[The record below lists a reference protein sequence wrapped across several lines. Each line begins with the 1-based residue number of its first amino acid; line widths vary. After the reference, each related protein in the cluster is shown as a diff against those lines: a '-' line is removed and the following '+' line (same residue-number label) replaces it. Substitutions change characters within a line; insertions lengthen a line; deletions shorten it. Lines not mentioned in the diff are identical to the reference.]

1 MIPLTVICGYLGSG
15 KTTLINNI
23 LQSTKKPIGVLVND
37 FGELNIDEQLI
48 LNQDDLTIALT
59 NGCVC
64 CNLNDDLGASLE
76 FMLDQDIDAVLLESS
91 GVALP
96 VKMSNYGSTWPGYNL
111 NQTITVVEGRTIKDL
126 LSDKFVSKTVEAQI
140 IQSDLIYL
148 NRFSTEDV
156 ELISKLNSEY
166 LVDDEKE
173 ILYESIFDIK
183 NLLLKSKGLPY
194 EDHNQLKSDVLQINH
209 PIDEKTILKFI
220 RENPGIERLK
230 GWISDSDK
238 NTWLVQ
244 KTRSECSFSISN
256 YETIS
261 RLVVIYNCLL
271 YTSPSPRD
279 DT

>member
-140 IQSDLIYL
+140 TQSDLIYL
-148 NRFSTEDV
+148 NRFSPEDV

-244 KTRSECSFSISN
+244 KTRSECNFSISN

-261 RLVVIYNCLL
+261 RLVVIYKDKINLETL
-271 YTSPSPRD
+271 GI
-279 DT
+279 

>member
-1 MIPLTVICGYLGSG
+1 
-15 KTTLINNI
+15 
-23 LQSTKKPIGVLVND
+23 
-37 FGELNIDEQLI
+37 
-48 LNQDDLTIALT
+48 
-59 NGCVC
+59 
-64 CNLNDDLGASLE
+64 
-76 FMLDQDIDAVLLESS
+76 MLDQDIDAVLLESS

-140 IQSDLIYL
+140 TQSDLIYL
-148 NRFSTEDV
+148 NRFSPEDV

-244 KTRSECSFSISN
+244 KTRSECNFSISN

-261 RLVVIYNCLL
+261 RLVVIYKDKINLETL
-271 YTSPSPRD
+271 GI
-279 DT
+279 

>member
-23 LQSTKKPIGVLVND
+23 LQSTQKPIGVLVND

-140 IQSDLIYL
+140 TQSDLIYL
-148 NRFSTEDV
+148 NRFSPEDV

-244 KTRSECSFSISN
+244 KTRSECNFSISN

-261 RLVVIYNCLL
+261 RLVVIYKDKINLETL
-271 YTSPSPRD
+271 GI
-279 DT
+279 

>member
-156 ELISKLNSEY
+156 DLISKLNSEY

-244 KTRSECSFSISN
+244 KTRSECNFSISN

-261 RLVVIYNCLL
+261 RLVVIYKDKINLETL
-271 YTSPSPRD
+271 GI
-279 DT
+279 

>member
-111 NQTITVVEGRTIKDL
+111 NQTITVVEGRTIRDL

-148 NRFSTEDV
+148 NRSSTEDV

-220 RENPGIERLK
+220 KENPGIERLK

-244 KTRSECSFSISN
+244 KTRSECNFSISN

-261 RLVVIYNCLL
+261 RLVVIYKDKINLETL
-271 YTSPSPRD
+271 GI
-279 DT
+279 

>member
-111 NQTITVVEGRTIKDL
+111 NQTITVVEGRTIRDL

-220 RENPGIERLK
+220 KENPGIERLK

-244 KTRSECSFSISN
+244 KTRSECNFSISN

-261 RLVVIYNCLL
+261 RLVVIYKDKINLETL
-271 YTSPSPRD
+271 GI
-279 DT
+279 

>member
-126 LSDKFVSKTVEAQI
+126 LLDKFVSKTVEAQI

-244 KTRSECSFSISN
+244 KTRSECNFSISN

-261 RLVVIYNCLL
+261 RLVVIYKDKINLETL
-271 YTSPSPRD
+271 GI
-279 DT
+279 

>member
-111 NQTITVVEGRTIKDL
+111 NQTITVVEGRTIRDL

-140 IQSDLIYL
+140 TQSDLIYL
-148 NRFSTEDV
+148 NRFSPEDV

-183 NLLLKSKGLPY
+183 NLLLKSKVLPY

-244 KTRSECSFSISN
+244 KTRSECNFSISN

-261 RLVVIYNCLL
+261 RLVVIYKDKINLETL
-271 YTSPSPRD
+271 GI
-279 DT
+279 

>member
-23 LQSTKKPIGVLVND
+23 LQSTQKPIGVLVND

-111 NQTITVVEGRTIKDL
+111 NQTITVVEGRTIRDL

-244 KTRSECSFSISN
+244 KTRSECNFSISN

-261 RLVVIYNCLL
+261 RLVVIYKDKINLETL
-271 YTSPSPRD
+271 GI
-279 DT
+279 

>member
-76 FMLDQDIDAVLLESS
+76 FMLNQNIDAVLLESS

-111 NQTITVVEGRTIKDL
+111 NQTITVVEGRTIRDL

-230 GWISDSDK
+230 GWISDYDK

-244 KTRSECSFSISN
+244 KTRSECNFSISN

-261 RLVVIYNCLL
+261 RLVVIYKDKINLETL
-271 YTSPSPRD
+271 GI
-279 DT
+279 

>member
-126 LSDKFVSKTVEAQI
+126 LSDKFVSRTVEAQI

-244 KTRSECSFSISN
+244 KTRSECNFSISN

-261 RLVVIYNCLL
+261 RLVVIYKDKINLETL
-271 YTSPSPRD
+271 GI
-279 DT
+279 

>member
-140 IQSDLIYL
+140 TQSDLIYL
-148 NRFSTEDV
+148 NRFSPEDV

-209 PIDEKTILKFI
+209 PIDEKTVLKFI

-244 KTRSECSFSISN
+244 KTRSECNFSISN

-261 RLVVIYNCLL
+261 RLVVIYKDKINLETL
-271 YTSPSPRD
+271 GI
-279 DT
+279 

>member
-126 LSDKFVSKTVEAQI
+126 LSDKFVYKTVEAQI

-220 RENPGIERLK
+220 KENPGIERLK

-244 KTRSECSFSISN
+244 KTRSECNFSISN

-261 RLVVIYNCLL
+261 RLVVIYKDKINLETL
-271 YTSPSPRD
+271 GI
-279 DT
+279 

>member
-76 FMLDQDIDAVLLESS
+76 FMLDQDIDAALLESS

-156 ELISKLNSEY
+156 DLISKLNSEY

-244 KTRSECSFSISN
+244 KTRSECNFSISN

-261 RLVVIYNCLL
+261 RLVVIYKDKINLETL
-271 YTSPSPRD
+271 GI
-279 DT
+279 

>member
-1 MIPLTVICGYLGSG
+1 
-15 KTTLINNI
+15 
-23 LQSTKKPIGVLVND
+23 
-37 FGELNIDEQLI
+37 
-48 LNQDDLTIALT
+48 
-59 NGCVC
+59 
-64 CNLNDDLGASLE
+64 
-76 FMLDQDIDAVLLESS
+76 
-91 GVALP
+91 
-96 VKMSNYGSTWPGYNL
+96 MSNYGSTWPGYNL

-126 LSDKFVSKTVEAQI
+126 LSDKFVSRTVEAQI

-148 NRFSTEDV
+148 NRFSPEDV

-220 RENPGIERLK
+220 SENPGIERLK

-244 KTRSECSFSISN
+244 KTRSECNFSISN

-261 RLVVIYNCLL
+261 RLVVIYKDKINLETL
-271 YTSPSPRD
+271 GI
-279 DT
+279 

>member
-111 NQTITVVEGRTIKDL
+111 NQTITVVEGRTIRDL

-148 NRFSTEDV
+148 NRFSREDV

-173 ILYESIFDIK
+173 NLYESIFDIK

-244 KTRSECSFSISN
+244 KTRSECNFSISN

-261 RLVVIYNCLL
+261 RLVVIYKDKINLETL
-271 YTSPSPRD
+271 GI
-279 DT
+279 

>member
-126 LSDKFVSKTVEAQI
+126 LLDKFVSKTVEAQI

-220 RENPGIERLK
+220 KENPGIERLK

-244 KTRSECSFSISN
+244 KTRSECNFSISN

-261 RLVVIYNCLL
+261 RLVVIYKDKINLETL
-271 YTSPSPRD
+271 GI
-279 DT
+279 

>member
-220 RENPGIERLK
+220 SENPGIERLK

-244 KTRSECSFSISN
+244 KTRSECNFSISN

-261 RLVVIYNCLL
+261 RLVVIYKDKINLETL
-271 YTSPSPRD
+271 GI
-279 DT
+279 

>member
-183 NLLLKSKGLPY
+183 NLLLKSKVLPY

-244 KTRSECSFSISN
+244 KTRSECNFSISN

-261 RLVVIYNCLL
+261 RLVVIYKDKINLETL
-271 YTSPSPRD
+271 GI
-279 DT
+279 

>member
-76 FMLDQDIDAVLLESS
+76 FMLDQDIDAALLESS

-140 IQSDLIYL
+140 TQSDLIYL
-148 NRFSTEDV
+148 NRFSPEDV

-244 KTRSECSFSISN
+244 KTRSECNFSISN

-261 RLVVIYNCLL
+261 RLVVIYKDKINLETL
-271 YTSPSPRD
+271 GI
-279 DT
+279 

>member
-126 LSDKFVSKTVEAQI
+126 LSDKFVSRTVEAQI

-220 RENPGIERLK
+220 SENPGIERLK

-244 KTRSECSFSISN
+244 KTRSECNFSISN

-261 RLVVIYNCLL
+261 RLVVIYKDKINLETL
-271 YTSPSPRD
+271 GI
-279 DT
+279 

>member
-48 LNQDDLTIALT
+48 LNQNDITIALT

-156 ELISKLNSEY
+156 DLISKLNSEY

-244 KTRSECSFSISN
+244 KTRSECNFSISN

-261 RLVVIYNCLL
+261 RLVVIYKDKINLETL
-271 YTSPSPRD
+271 GI
-279 DT
+279 

>member
-126 LSDKFVSKTVEAQI
+126 LLDKFVSKTVEAQI

-156 ELISKLNSEY
+156 ELISELNSEY

-244 KTRSECSFSISN
+244 KTRSECNFSISN

-261 RLVVIYNCLL
+261 RLVVIYKDKINLETL
-271 YTSPSPRD
+271 GI
-279 DT
+279 